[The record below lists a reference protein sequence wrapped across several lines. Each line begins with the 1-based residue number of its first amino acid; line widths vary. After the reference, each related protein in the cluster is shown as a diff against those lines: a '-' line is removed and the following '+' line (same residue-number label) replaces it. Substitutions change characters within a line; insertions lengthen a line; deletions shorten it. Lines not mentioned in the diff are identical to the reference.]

1 MVSIMGHGTFIGIKH
16 SFPRYHFAR
25 DHRSYVAPSL
35 LPSAVKSVLPYL
47 AYPASLLRERV
58 GEIEMQGSSFS
69 FEFIPAQNEGSIG
82 TLQRG
87 GANPDFYRAE

>member
-1 MVSIMGHGTFIGIKH
+1 MVHPILTDLSLF
-16 SFPRYHFAR
+16 RYHFAR

-58 GEIEMQGSSFS
+58 GEAEMHGSSFS
-69 FEFIPAQNEGSIG
+69 LEFVPAADEDGTG

>member
-1 MVSIMGHGTFIGIKH
+1 VVRPTLADFSLC
-16 SFPRYHFAR
+16 RYHFAR

-58 GEIEMQGSSFS
+58 GEAEMHGSSFS
-69 FEFIPAQNEGSIG
+69 FEFVPAADEEGTG

-87 GANPDFYRAE
+87 GANPDFYRSE